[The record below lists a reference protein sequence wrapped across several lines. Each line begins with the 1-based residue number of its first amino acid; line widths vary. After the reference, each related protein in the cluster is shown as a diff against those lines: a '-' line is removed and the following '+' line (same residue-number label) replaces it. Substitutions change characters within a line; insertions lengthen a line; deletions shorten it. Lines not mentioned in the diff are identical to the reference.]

1 MAKSSARSL
10 ASKLRSRAPGS
21 RRPSSSRRSLSGVT
35 LGLSHVSWKPLRKRS
50 PWLKLLKQHQVRG
63 TEAIVSIDGFAA
75 LFEQRT
81 GKTWATGA
89 VLEVERDITRD
100 VLLIGPLTNLESTW
114 GKFLAEKMPWYSV
127 HRDFENFKKDKSEHR
142 ILLLN
147 YEAVTPLL
155 KKLRRLSWDRIIY
168 DEAQRLRNRASRSSR
183 DAGLLA
189 GSASRRL
196 VLTGTPIDQNPRE
209 LWAVMR
215 FIAPYVF
222 GTVWKDFAT
231 EFLEEPELKKKRGVI
246 AQKKEM
252 MRYLIAKN
260 KAPIKPEKMQ
270 EVADLISPHA
280 LRITKEEAGV
290 VRAKVKRVRFN
301 LDPDEEK
308 KYRQLEKT
316 MLVKHGKV
324 IVKTPLKITQI
335 GKLQQI
341 TGGHIKDEDG
351 EVHRIGTSKRRR
363 LKSLMAKHLVGDE
376 PFVIF
381 CKFVWEVHALA
392 RMLERMGYPRVA
404 RLWGKVKDLKRDKRR
419 TNMLLAFQR
428 GEIDAMIC
436 QQRTGG
442 VGVDLYR
449 ARKFFVYSQGHSY
462 IDHDQML
469 SRGDYI
475 EADDAATFFI
485 LLAERTI
492 DIDIDYSVEAKKSI
506 TEMFYDRMSH

>member
-1 MAKSSARSL
+1 MD
-10 ASKLRSRAPGS
+10 
-21 RRPSSSRRSLSGVT
+21 LSPA
-35 LGLSHVSWKPLRKRS
+35 LWKVLRKRS
-50 PWLKLLKQHQVRG
+50 PWLKQLREHQVEG

-81 GKTWATGA
+81 GKTWVTGA
-89 VLEVERDITRD
+89 VLEVEKDITKD
-100 VLLIGPLTNLESTW
+100 VLLVGPLTNLESTW
-114 GKFLAEKMPWYSV
+114 GKFLAEKLPWYSV
-127 HRDFENFKKDKSEHR
+127 HRNWDKFKKDKSEHR
-142 ILLLN
+142 ILLVN
-147 YEAVTPLL
+147 YEQLTPLV
-155 KKLRRLSWDRIIY
+155 KKLRKHSWDRMVY

-183 DAGLLA
+183 DAGLM
-189 GSASRRL
+189 SASAKRRL

-215 FIAPYVF
+215 FVAPEVF
-222 GTVWKDFAT
+222 GSVWKDFAA
-231 EFLEEPELKKKRGVI
+231 EFLLEPELKKVNGVI

-270 EVADLISPHA
+270 EVADLVSPHA
-280 LRITKEEAGV
+280 KRITKEDAGIE
-290 VRAKVKRVRFN
+290 RAKVKKVVFR

-316 MLVKHGKV
+316 MLVKHRGV
-324 IVKTPLKITQI
+324 TVKTPLKITQI

-351 EVHRIGTSKRRR
+351 EVHRIGTSKRRQLR
-363 LKSLMAKHLVGDE
+363 KWINKKVEDGE

-381 CKFVWEVHALA
+381 CKFIWEVHAIA
-392 RMLERMGYPRVA
+392 RMLERGGYGKGA
-404 RLWGKVKDLKRDKRR
+404 KLWGKVKDLKKDKRR

-428 GEIDAMIC
+428 GEFDWMVC

-449 ARKFFVYSQGHSY
+449 ARKFFVYSMGHSF
-462 IDHDQML
+462 IDYDQML
-469 SRGDYI
+469 SRGDFLEQNEKAEY
-475 EADDAATFFI
+475 FFF
-485 LLAERTI
+485 LAQQSI
-492 DIDIDYSVEAKKSI
+492 DTDISNSVEVKESI
-506 TEMFYDRMSH
+506 TKAFYDRLT